1 MSYCLNPNCQNPQNP
16 GEAKFC
22 ITCGASLHL
31 KNRYRALRRIGQGG
45 FGQTFLAVDEASL
58 DSSRCVIKQ
67 LMAARLEE
75 PYIQESIDRFRDEAN
90 RLKDLGQHPQI
101 PRLLDYVERQ
111 DGQFLIQDYID
122 GPNLSEILAEEG
134 PFNELQIRELLRDL
148 LPVLQFIHG
157 HRVIHRDIKPQNII
171 RPQAGGALV
180 LVDFGA
186 SKYATGTALARTG
199 TVIGSAGFAAPEQAM
214 GKAVFSSDLYSLG
227 VSCAHLLTGMHPF
240 DLYSVGQDAWIWQ
253 HYLAKPISQ
262 QLERILSRMV
272 QRSISQRYRTAS
284 AVLDDLEQAATPE
297 STAQLAAADMAS
309 SPRHWAEADR
319 LPVSPLSPKQ
329 PWRCI
334 HTLLGHS
341 GAVSAIAISPNGQ
354 WLASGGADRSIKLWD
369 LQSGMLVHT
378 FAGRSLWFGDGHRD
392 RISSLQFA
400 SDSSQVLSGSDDG
413 TIKLWDIN
421 TRQCIASLTGQ
432 GWIVASIALSPD
444 GQLLVSGSAD
454 GSVTLWNMA
463 NREPIERWKKHR
475 DQVNALAISPDGQL
489 LVSGSYD
496 KTIRVW
502 NLHTAELINTIRG
515 HGDRVSAIALSPDWS
530 LLISGSWDRN
540 LRLWDLDAG
549 ELICTLARH
558 TDRVN
563 AIAVNPDG
571 QIFASAGDDTRIY
584 LWHLE
589 SGDRL
594 HSLGHSW
601 SVNALAFSPNGQLLA
616 SGSAD
621 ETIKIWQR
629 S

>member
-22 ITCGASLHL
+22 LTCGASLRLNH
-31 KNRYRALRRIGQGG
+31 RYRALKIIGQGG
-45 FGQTFLAVDEASL
+45 FGQTFLAIDEASSNQSL
-58 DSSRCVIKQ
+58 CVIKQ
-67 LMAARLEE
+67 LMASRLDELQS
-75 PYIQESIDRFRDEAN
+75 QESIDRFRHEAD

-101 PRLLDYVERQ
+101 PRLLDYIERQ

-122 GPNLSEILAEEG
+122 GQDLSDILAEDG

-148 LPVLQFIHG
+148 LPVLQFIHE

-171 RPQAGGALV
+171 RPQTGGAFV

-227 VSCAHLLTGMHPF
+227 VTCAHLLTGMHPF

-253 HYLAKPISQ
+253 HYLAQPISQ
-262 QLERILSRMV
+262 QLERILSRMI

-284 AVLDDLEQAATPE
+284 AVLNDLEQAATPE
-297 STAQLAAADMAS
+297 NISQLAPVEAVGS
-309 SPRHWAEADR
+309 LHQWTEADR
-319 LPVSPLSPKQ
+319 VTVLPLSPKQ

-354 WLASGGADRSIKLWD
+354 WLASGGADKSIKLWN
-369 LQSGMLVHT
+369 LQSGVLVHT

-400 SDSSQVLSGSDDG
+400 SDSSQLLSGSDDG
-413 TIKLWDIN
+413 TVKLWDIN

-432 GWIVASIALSPD
+432 GWIIAAIALSPD

-454 GSVTLWNMA
+454 GSVT
-463 NREPIERWKKHR
+463 
-475 DQVNALAISPDGQL
+475 
-489 LVSGSYD
+489 
-496 KTIRVW
+496 
-502 NLHTAELINTIRG
+502 
-515 HGDRVSAIALSPDWS
+515 
-530 LLISGSWDRN
+530 
-540 LRLWDLDAG
+540 
-549 ELICTLARH
+549 
-558 TDRVN
+558 
-563 AIAVNPDG
+563 
-571 QIFASAGDDTRIY
+571 
-584 LWHLE
+584 
-589 SGDRL
+589 
-594 HSLGHSW
+594 
-601 SVNALAFSPNGQLLA
+601 
-616 SGSAD
+616 
-621 ETIKIWQR
+621 
-629 S
+629 